1 MKNKQRKCSTLLW
14 LIVMVGLLIPVSL
27 AAQQQKKET
36 RDEKKQRQKLVKDTR
51 YLKAR
56 QAILDSMFVV
66 TAESLQF
73 RNGETFAP
81 VQSTINFLKVTGRE
95 AVVQIG
101 SDYSRTRGSNSL
113 GGFTIKGEMTDVM
126 IKEKKGKKQIYMTF
140 TINGL
145 IGRARIALTITGD
158 DNAVVDVNNVMRNYA
173 LTMRGAVILPEDALI
188 FEGTEF

>member
-1 MKNKQRKCSTLLW
+1 MKNKQRKFSTLLW
-14 LIVMVGLLIPVSL
+14 MAVVVVLLIPVSL
-27 AAQQQKKET
+27 AAQQPKNET
-36 RDEKKQRQKLVKDTR
+36 RDEKKQRQKLAQEAR

-81 VQSTINFLKVTGRE
+81 VQSTINFLKVTGNV

-126 IKEKKGKKQIYMTF
+126 IKEKENKKQIYMTF
-140 TINGL
+140 TINGIL
-145 IGRARIALTITGD
+145 GRARIALTITGD
-158 DNAVVDVNNVMRNYA
+158 DLAVVDVNNVMRNYA